1 MDEAEEMKEDLTS
14 QIVNG
19 ILDLGAPILGMMVD
33 GNLIVGDPIP
43 PPEGGAAPTQG
54 NDYSISIN
62 GGNIW
67 DSLVTTEEEEIL
79 GPTGPITVQ
88 IEVDNSANTYIDNS
102 SLKYSIFI
110 LILIC
115 IILLVV
121 MIIVCWKLTCGRKK
135 RQDVYKVPV

>member
-1 MDEAEEMKEDLTS
+1 
-14 QIVNG
+14 
-19 ILDLGAPILGMMVD
+19 MMVD
-33 GNLIVGDPIP
+33 NKLIVGDPIP

-62 GGNIW
+62 DGNIW